1 MRQLNLLVL
10 SAIAVFLLAGCVTPS
25 TYDFSRYHEEKPRSI
40 LVVPVVNNSVDV
52 LAPTS
57 VLTTLPRV
65 LAEKGY
71 YVFPVNTVKTLLE
84 FEGLYEPSEI
94 HQLPTSELSSLFGAD
109 AVLYLTIH
117 EWTSKYAVLA
127 TTTVVDFEYRIA
139 DAQGNELWNA
149 RKKLTYTPDSG
160 NSSGSAMAMLISAAI
175 TAAAERAAPNYLPLT
190 RQANYEVFYTDYT
203 RIPPGPYLPG
213 YEEYYQALEANSAE
227 ETPDKTDTGISTG
240 EQ

>member
-1 MRQLNLLVL
+1 MRTLNLLIL
-10 SAIAVFLLAGCVTPS
+10 SALALLLAGCVTPS
-25 TYDFSRYHEEKPRSI
+25 TYDFSQYHEEKPRSI
-40 LVVPVVNNSVDV
+40 LVLPVVNNSVDV

-84 FEGLYEPSEI
+84 YEGLYEPSEI
-94 HQLPTSELSSLFGAD
+94 HQLPTKELSSLFGAD

-117 EWTSKYAVLA
+117 EWTSKYAVFA
-127 TTTVVDFEYRIA
+127 TTTVVDFEYTIA
-139 DAQGNELWNA
+139 NKQGEQLWNT
-149 RKKLTYTPDSG
+149 RKKLTYSPQ
-160 NSSGSAMAMLISAAI
+160 NNNNSGSAMAMLISAAV
-175 TAAAERAAPNYLPLT
+175 TAAVERAAPNYLPLT

-213 YEEYYQALEANSAE
+213 YDEYYTAIESAGTETSQNNTEANLTAG
-227 ETPDKTDTGISTG
+227 DH
-240 EQ
+240 